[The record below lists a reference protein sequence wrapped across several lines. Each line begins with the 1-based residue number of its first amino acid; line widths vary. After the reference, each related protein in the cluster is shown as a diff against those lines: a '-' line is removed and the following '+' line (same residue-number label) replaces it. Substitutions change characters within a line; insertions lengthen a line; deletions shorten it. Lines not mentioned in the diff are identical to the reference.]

1 MERVRP
7 KKQLGQHFLTDGH
20 LAEKVALSLT
30 GWGNYTNLLE
40 IGPGTG
46 QLTRHLL
53 HLPYRLWLAEVDQ
66 DSIQYLLAHQLA
78 EPEQMV
84 GDFLRWNPQ
93 PCPDMTALA
102 KHQGY
107 HHPVDNAMAN
117 QACWGVVGNFP
128 YHISTEIIFKVLEH
142 HEQVGECVG
151 MFQREVA
158 QRICSPHGS
167 KVYGITSVL
176 TQAFFEA
183 EYLFTVNEGA
193 FFPPPKVKSGVLRLK
208 NLWNP
213 PACDHRLLFRVVK
226 AAFNQRRKMLSNAL
240 SQVLPDGYE
249 DRMKILHL
257 RAEQLPVH
265 AFIELTQAIQ
275 EIILIENSIPNQP

>member
-7 KKQLGQHFLTDGH
+7 KKKLGQHFLTNVH

-30 GWGNYTNLLE
+30 GWGNYTHLLE

-46 QLTRHLL
+46 QLTQHLRR
-53 HLPYRLWLAEVDQ
+53 LPYRLWLAEVDQ
-66 DSIQYLLAHQLA
+66 ESIQYLLAHQLA
-78 EPEQMV
+78 EPEQLV
-84 GDFLRWNPQ
+84 GDFLRWTPT
-93 PCPDMTALA
+93 PCSD
-102 KHQGY
+102 QIG
-107 HHPVDNAMAN
+107 

-128 YHISTEIIFKVLEH
+128 YHISTEIVFKVLEH
-142 HEQVGECVG
+142 HQLIGECVG

-183 EYLFTVNEGA
+183 EYLFTVNEGS

-208 NLWNP
+208 NRWNP
-213 PACDHRLLFRVVK
+213 PSCDHRLFFRVVK

-240 SQVLPDGYE
+240 SQVLPEGFE

-257 RAEQLPVH
+257 RAEQLPVQT
-265 AFIELTQAIQ
+265 FVELTLAIQ
-275 EIILIENSIPNQP
+275 EVLSFEGKTILKS